1 MILRGLASASNGM
14 QALIDM
20 NDSIANNIA
29 NVNTVGYKKENLIF
43 KDIYD
48 ANVVQKT
55 GNAQNQDVQS
65 IGELSVGS
73 QVEKLT
79 YDFSQGALSRTGST
93 YDLAIEGDGFF
104 KVQSTNGDVSY
115 TRNGSFTLNNQS
127 FLVTKD
133 GDYVLD
139 DQSKRI
145 KIATEGMKMHSSDDI
160 IIGEKGQI
168 QINNENNQAA
178 LQTVG
183 IFDFKNKEDMTCV
196 GASKFKPTS
205 IASNPEVKASKFA
218 IQQGSLEMSNANVV
232 NEMIKT
238 INTSRN
244 YETLSKIVKSS
255 SDTLS
260 SALNVGRA
268 IGL

>member
-1 MILRGLASASNGM
+1 MLLRGLASASNGM

-20 NDSIANNIA
+20 NDSTANNIA
-29 NVNTVGYKKENLIF
+29 NVNTVGYKKESLIF
-43 KDIYD
+43 QDIYD
-48 ANVVQKT
+48 ASVIQKT
-55 GNAQNQDVQS
+55 GDAQSGDAQS

-79 YDFSQGALSRTGST
+79 YDFSQGALNRTGST
-93 YDLAIEGDGFF
+93 FDLAIEGDGFF
-104 KVQSTNGDVSY
+104 KVQSTSGDISY

-139 DQSKRI
+139 NESKRI

-160 IIGEKGQI
+160 VIGEKGQI
-168 QINNENNQAA
+168 QINNENNQVAM
-178 LQTVG
+178 QTVG
-183 IFDFKNKEDMTCV
+183 IFDFKNKEDMMSV
-196 GASKFKPTS
+196 GASKFKPTD
-205 IASNPEVKASKFA
+205 ATTNREVKADKFSL
-218 IQQGSLEMSNANVV
+218 QQGTLEMSNANVV

-244 YETLSKIVKSS
+244 YETLSKIVKTS

-260 SALNVGRA
+260 NALSVGRA
-268 IGL
+268 IG